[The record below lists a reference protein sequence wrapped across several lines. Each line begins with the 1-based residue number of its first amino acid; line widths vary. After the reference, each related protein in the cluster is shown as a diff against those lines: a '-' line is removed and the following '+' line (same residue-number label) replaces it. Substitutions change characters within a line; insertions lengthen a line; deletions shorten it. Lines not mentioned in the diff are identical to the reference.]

1 MKKDLQDLILNSI
14 PKKYHNKV
22 KLVID
27 KYDTIQETYN
37 FRISLLIILACIVL
51 MLLVILR
58 VLIGG

>member
-1 MKKDLQDLILNSI
+1 MKKELQDVILNSI
-14 PKKYHNKV
+14 PKKYHKKV